1 MSKSAIEG
9 LEPKL
14 VWEYFYGFTQVPRPS
29 KKEEKI
35 RAHVREFAN
44 SKGLK
49 FVEDE
54 TGNIVIKVPATPGY
68 ESAPTIVIQ
77 GHLDM
82 VCEKN
87 KGTEHDFENDPIKI
101 YKDGEWITA
110 EGTTLGADNAIG
122 VAAGMAAATDDS
134 VIHGPLELLCTV
146 DEETGMTGVNELKPN
161 FISGKT
167 LLNLDS
173 EEDGAFYVGCSGGQ
187 DTRGVFKF
195 EYEVADTSMKT
206 YELMITGLKGGHS
219 GLDVANGRANAIR
232 LLAQLLDR
240 IRKDVKFE
248 LSNISGGSLRNAI
261 PREAEVNILLN
272 SSTIAKVQGIISQF
286 ISDTLLEFNVNDPG
300 LEVKFEQLDSIDT
313 EVFSVDFINN
323 LINVLLAMP
332 HGIMA
337 MSPDIPGLVETSTN
351 LATIEREDNKLIVGT
366 SQRSAIDSAKWNIS
380 NQVKAVFQLGGAVNV
395 DTGDGYPGWQPNMNS
410 ELLKVSQEV
419 YKEMF
424 GSNPEIKAIHAGLE
438 TGLLGA
444 KYPGID
450 MISFGP
456 TIEGAHSPDER
467 LNIPATEKFYNLL
480 KGILLKYTE
489 QK

>member
-1 MSKSAIEG
+1 MSKTAIEG

-14 VWEYFYGFTQVPRPS
+14 IWEYFYEFTQVPHPS

-44 SKGLK
+44 NNNFD

-54 TGNIVIKVPATPGY
+54 VGNIVINVPATPGY
-68 ESAPTIVIQ
+68 ENAPTVVIQ

-101 YKDGEWITA
+101 IRDGDWITA
-110 EGTTLGADNAIG
+110 DGTTLGADNGIG
-122 VAAGMAAATDDS
+122 VAAGMSIATDDS
-134 VIHGPLELLCTV
+134 AIHGPLELLCTV
-146 DEETGMTGVNELKPN
+146 DEETGMTGVNALSSD
-161 FISGKT
+161 FITGKT

-187 DTRGVFKF
+187 DTRGVFNI
-195 EYEVADTSMKT
+195 EYTETDSSLTS

-232 LLAQLLDR
+232 LLAQLLNR
-240 IRKDVKFE
+240 IGEENNYE
-248 LSNISGGSLRNAI
+248 LSSISGGSLRNAI
-261 PREAEVNILLN
+261 PREAEVTLLIDAN
-272 SSTIAKVQGIISQF
+272 NESKVQSIIDKF
-286 ISDTLLEFNVNDPG
+286 IQDTLLEFNVNDPG
-300 LEVKFEQLDSIDT
+300 LEVNFEKKDQTS
-313 EVFSVDFINN
+313 ENMFKASFVSK
-323 LINVLLAMP
+323 LINVLLAAP
-332 HGIMA
+332 HGIMT

-351 LATIEREDNKLIVGT
+351 LATINVKDDQLIIGT

-380 NQVKAVFQLGGAVNV
+380 NAVKAVFELGGAAIV

-410 ELLKVSQEV
+410 KLLQISKDV

-424 GSNPEIKAIHAGLE
+424 NSEPEIKAIHAGLE

-467 LNIPATEKFYNLL
+467 LNIQATEKFYNLV
-480 KGILLKYTE
+480 KGILLRLTK
-489 QK
+489 

>member
-14 VWEYFYGFTQVPRPS
+14 VWEYFYGITQVPRPS

-35 RAHVREFAN
+35 RAHVREFAAKN
-44 SKGLK
+44 N
-49 FVEDE
+49 FNFEEDE
-54 TGNIVIKVPATPGY
+54 VGNIVIKVPATPGY

-87 KGTEHDFENDPIKI
+87 KGTEHDFDNDPIEI
-101 YKDGEWITA
+101 MRDGDWITA
-110 EGTTLGADNAIG
+110 SGTTLGADNGIG

-134 VIHGPLELLCTV
+134 VVHGPLELLCTI
-146 DEETGMTGVNELKPN
+146 DEETGMTGVNALRSD
-161 FISGKT
+161 FITGKT

-187 DTRGVFKF
+187 DTRGDFAVNYTDADRSLTA
-195 EYEVADTSMKT
+195 YEI
-206 YELMITGLKGGHS
+206 MITGLKGGHS
-219 GLDVANGRANAIR
+219 GLDIANGRANAIR
-232 LLAQLLDR
+232 LLAQLLNRLKAEVEFD
-240 IRKDVKFE
+240 
-248 LSNISGGSLRNAI
+248 LSAISGGSLRNAI
-261 PREAEVNILLN
+261 PREAEVTILLN
-272 SSTIAKVQGIISQF
+272 SEDETKVKGIIDRF

-300 LEVKFEQLDSIDT
+300 LEIKFEKKDSDNDK
-313 EVFSVDFINN
+313 VFTKEFVDN
-323 LINVLLAMP
+323 LVRVLLATP

-351 LATIEREDNKLIVGT
+351 LATIDVTDDKLTIGT

-380 NQVKAVFQLGGAVNV
+380 NAVRAVFELGGADNV
-395 DTGDGYPGWQPNMNS
+395 DTGDGYPGWQPNMDS
-410 ELLKVSQEV
+410 QLLKISKEV

-424 GSNPEIKAIHAGLE
+424 NGEPEIKAIHAGLE
-438 TGLLGA
+438 TGLLGS
-444 KYPGID
+444 KYPGLD

-456 TIEGAHSPDER
+456 TIEGAHSPDEK
-467 LNIPATEKFYNLL
+467 LNIPATAKFYDLL
-480 KGILLKYTE
+480 KGILLRYT
-489 QK
+489 K

>member
-1 MSKSAIEG
+1 MSKSVIEG

-14 VWEYFYGFTQVPRPS
+14 VWDYFYEITQVPHPS

-44 SKGLK
+44 KNSFD

-54 TGNIVIKVPATPGY
+54 VGNIVIKVPATPGY
-68 ESAPTIVIQ
+68 ENSQTIVIQ

-87 KGTEHDFENDPIKI
+87 KGTEHDFYNDPLKI
-101 YKDGEWITA
+101 IRDGDWITA
-110 EGTTLGADNAIG
+110 EGTTLGADNGIG

-134 VIHGPLELLCTV
+134 VIHGPLELLCTI
-146 DEETGMTGVNELKPN
+146 DEETGMTGVNALKSD
-161 FISGKT
+161 FITGKT

-187 DTRGVFKF
+187 DTRGYYKL
-195 EYEVADTSMKT
+195 EYSDVDKTLTT

-232 LLAQLLDR
+232 LLAQLLNRLEAEIEFD
-240 IRKDVKFE
+240 
-248 LSNISGGSLRNAI
+248 LSSISGGSLRNAI
-261 PREAEVNILLN
+261 PRESEVTILLN
-272 SSTIAKVQGIISQF
+272 SEDESKVKGIIDQF
-286 ISDTLLEFNVNDPG
+286 VSDTLLEFNVNDPG
-300 LEVKFEQLDSIDT
+300 LEVIFEKKESSNDKMLTKEFVS
-313 EVFSVDFINN
+313 N
-323 LINVLLAMP
+323 LIKVLLAAP

-351 LATIEREDNKLIVGT
+351 LATIDMVDDQLVIGT
-366 SQRSAIDSAKWNIS
+366 SQRSAIDSAKWHIS
-380 NQVKAVFQLGGAVNV
+380 NAVRAIFELGGAVNV
-395 DTGDGYPGWQPNMNS
+395 DTGDGYPGWQPNMDS
-410 ELLKVSQEV
+410 ELLKVSKEV
-419 YKEMF
+419 YVEMF
-424 GSNPEIKAIHAGLE
+424 NKEPEIKAIHAGLE
-438 TGLLGA
+438 TGLLGS
-444 KYPGID
+444 KYPGLD

-467 LNIPATEKFYNLL
+467 LHIAHTAKFYDLV
-480 KGILLKYTE
+480 KGILLRYT
-489 QK
+489 K

>member
-1 MSKSAIEG
+1 MSKSVIEG

-14 VWEYFYGFTQVPRPS
+14 VWEYFYGITQVPHPS

-44 SKGLK
+44 KNNFD

-54 TGNIVIKVPATPGY
+54 VGNIVIKVPATPGY
-68 ESAPTIVIQ
+68 ENAPTIVIQ

-87 KGTEHDFENDPIKI
+87 KGTDHDFDNDPLKI
-101 YKDGEWITA
+101 MRDGDWITA
-110 EGTTLGADNAIG
+110 EGTTLGADNGIG

-134 VIHGPLELLCTV
+134 VIHGPLELLCTI
-146 DEETGMTGVNELKPN
+146 DEETGMTGVNALRSD
-161 FISGKT
+161 FITGKT

-187 DTRGVFKF
+187 DTRGYF
-195 EYEVADTSMKT
+195 ELEFTDIDKSLVA

-232 LLAQLLDR
+232 LLAQLLNRLEAEIEYD
-240 IRKDVKFE
+240 
-248 LSNISGGSLRNAI
+248 LSSISGGSLRNAI
-261 PREAEVNILLN
+261 PREAEVTILLN
-272 SSTIAKVQGIISQF
+272 SEDEAKVRSIIDQF
-286 ISDTLLEFNVNDPG
+286 VSDTLLEFNVNDSG
-300 LEVKFEQLDSIDT
+300 LVVNFEKKESNNDKMFAKGFVS
-313 EVFSVDFINN
+313 N
-323 LINVLLAMP
+323 LIKVLLATP

-351 LATIEREDNKLIVGT
+351 LATIDVVDNQLVVGT

-380 NQVKAVFQLGGAVNV
+380 NAVRAIFELGGAVNV
-395 DTGDGYPGWQPNMNS
+395 DTGDGYPGWQPNMDS
-410 ELLKVSQEV
+410 ELLRVSKEV
-419 YKEMF
+419 YLEMF
-424 GSNPEIKAIHAGLE
+424 NKEPEIKAIHAGLE
-438 TGLLGA
+438 TGLLGS
-444 KYPGID
+444 KYPGLD

-456 TIEGAHSPDER
+456 TIQGAHSPDER
-467 LNIPATEKFYNLL
+467 LHIGDTAKFYNLV
-480 KGILLKYTE
+480 KGILLRYT
-489 QK
+489 K